1 MLNLKLISPEE
12 IIIDEKVEFVVINT
26 IEGEVTI
33 LPEHLPYISE
43 INNGYIKYN
52 NEKIL
57 IEKAIVVVKE
67 NTVSILK
74 K

>member
-57 IEKAIVVVKE
+57 IEKAIVVLKE